1 MDKRTKEIRARFE
14 KSWIETEDT
23 FDDLLEY
30 GFERLIPVRD
40 FIKELKSK
48 GENYHYRIGTSLYML
63 IFSRSVEDGLRD
75 DQKYLI
81 IDTIDKDDYEITL
94 RDRYKKYR
102 EYKIDDLNDSK
113 MTDLLQTLKG
123 TLID

>member
-1 MDKRTKEIRARFE
+1 MEYRTKEIRARFE
-14 KSWIETEDT
+14 KPWIGTEDI
-23 FDDLLEY
+23 FDELLEN
-30 GFERLIPVRD
+30 GFERLMPVRD
-40 FIKELKSK
+40 LIKELKSK
-48 GENYHYRIGTSLYML
+48 GDNYHYRIGTSLYML

-81 IDTIDKDDYEITL
+81 IDTIGNDDYEIIL

-102 EYKIDDLNDSK
+102 EYRIDDLSDNK
-113 MTDLLQTLKG
+113 LTNLLQTLKG